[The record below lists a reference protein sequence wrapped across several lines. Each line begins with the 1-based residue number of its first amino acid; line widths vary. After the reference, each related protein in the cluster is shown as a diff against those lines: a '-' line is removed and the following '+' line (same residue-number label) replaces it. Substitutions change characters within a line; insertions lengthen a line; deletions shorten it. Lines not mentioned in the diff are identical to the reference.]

1 MMDESP
7 STVREAVDEDGSFS
21 EQLAEA
27 VREQLAAAKALVTG
41 PMLEAAIG
49 RVVEAAAARLDTPL
63 ADLLTAAW
71 ARHPDIQALAD
82 ALRHPAAEET
92 LAELA
97 KHDFGWSYQPE
108 VELVINEATTI
119 PIPVAVKVGVTVL
132 AGVLVVQGGRFRELR
147 AGNLNVGATATVAG
161 QEVAKRSKEVA
172 LPGVLR
178 FGEAGV
184 PIIRD
189 AVPAVKIAARGC
201 SRAPERRGG

>member
-1 MMDESP
+1 MDESRN
-7 STVREAVDEDGSFS
+7 TVREAVDDDGSFS
-21 EQLAEA
+21 EQLAA
-27 VREQLAAAKALVTG
+27 ALREQLAAAKALVTG

-108 VELVINEATTI
+108 VEIVINESTTI
-119 PIPVAVKVGVTVL
+119 PIPLAISVGVTVL

-147 AGNLNVGATATVAG
+147 AGKLTVGATATVAG
-161 QEVAKRSKEVA
+161 QVVAKRSKEVA

-189 AVPAVKIAARGC
+189 AVQAVKIAPAAAGEAVPAG
-201 SRAPERRGG
+201 S